1 MSRHKREFNMQ
12 NLSQLKKTIIVS
24 FRLMRLV
31 WNVDP
36 VLLIISFV
44 ASLIPAILPFV
55 IAYIGKLLIDF
66 VVAAIAGKAA
76 PLSHLYF
83 LIGIGLGAYF
93 LQSLI
98 QQTQQYVN
106 TLLWTKLPISLNQL
120 IFEKTAGLDMQYF
133 EDSQFKDLLQK
144 VRDSYNFRTQQH
156 VQNLFYF
163 FQSILQVTIAA
174 IALIHLNVILLA
186 AIVLIAIPEFVND
199 VQQSRLAYG
208 IWDANT
214 KFRKRYW
221 YLSNLLQ
228 VAWSVKE
235 VKLFSLGKRFL
246 KEVEDIQTKFYDD
259 NAALAKRTY
268 IINVILSAVSTIFL
282 IGIQFFVIILALQRR
297 ITIGDINF
305 YQSVISN
312 FQNGLGGLF
321 NNLNRIFDNSQYI
334 QSIFDLFDTPS
345 LIIEVANPV
354 QLHLSKP
361 PLIEFKHVSFSYPDK
376 KEKALTDF
384 NLTIQPGEKVAFV
397 GENGAGKSTIIKL
410 LARFYDVTEGE
421 ILIDGINIKD
431 LSLTSWYQTL
441 GILFQ
446 DFNRYEDT
454 VKDNIAYGDLTKEAR
469 DEVIEKAARDS
480 GANSFIT
487 TFDNAYQ
494 QMLGRTFEEGLEL
507 STGQWQKLALARA
520 FFRDAKVLILDE
532 PTAAIDPKAEAE
544 IFDKVD
550 KLSKD
555 KTVII
560 ISHRFSTVRNAD
572 TIYVINNGRIQESGS
587 HEELMKQKGQYAK
600 LFSLQARRYQ

>member
-1 MSRHKREFNMQ
+1 MSRHKREFNIPS
-12 NLSQLKKTIIVS
+12 LTQLKKTAIVS
-24 FRLMRLV
+24 FRLFKLV
-31 WNVDP
+31 WSVDP
-36 VLLIISFV
+36 VLLVISFV
-44 ASLIPAILPFV
+44 TSLVPAVLPFI

-83 LIGIGLGAYF
+83 LIGLGLGIYF
-93 LQSLI
+93 LQSVV

-144 VRDSYNFRTQQH
+144 VRESYNFRTQQH
-156 VQNLFYF
+156 IQNLFYF
-163 FQSILQVTIAA
+163 IQSVLQVSIAA
-174 IALIHLNVILLA
+174 IALVHLNIFLLA
-186 AIVLIAIPEFVND
+186 AIILIAIPEFLND
-199 VQQSRLAYG
+199 IQQSRLAYG

-235 VKLFSLGKRFL
+235 VKLFSLGNRFL

-268 IINVILSAVSTIFL
+268 IINIILSTVSVVFL
-282 IGIQFFVIILALQRR
+282 IGIQFFVIIQALQRR

-321 NNLNRIFDNSQYI
+321 NNLNRIFDNSQYV
-334 QSIFDLFDTPS
+334 QSIFDLFDTHP
-345 LIIEVANPV
+345 LITEIANPV
-354 QLHLSKP
+354 QLHLTKP
-361 PLIEFKHVSFSYPDK
+361 PLIEFKNVSFSYPDK
-376 KEKALTDF
+376 KEKALKNF
-384 NLTIQPGEKVAFV
+384 NLTIHPGEKVAFV

-421 ILIDGINIKD
+421 ILINGTNIKA
-431 LSLTSWYQTL
+431 LSLASWYQTL

-454 VKDNIAYGDLTKEAR
+454 VKDNIAYGDLNKEAR

-487 TFDNAYQ
+487 TFDNTYQ

-550 KLSKD
+550 KLSQD
-555 KTVII
+555 RTVII

-572 TIYVINNGRIQESGS
+572 TIYVINNGSIQESGN
-587 HEELMKQKGQYAK
+587 HKELMKKQGQYAK
-600 LFSLQARRYQ
+600 LFSLQASRYQ

>member
-1 MSRHKREFNMQ
+1 MSRHKREFTIPSF
-12 NLSQLKKTIIVS
+12 SQLQKTVIIS
-24 FRLMRLV
+24 FRLLKLV

-36 VLLIISFV
+36 VLLVISFI
-44 ASLIPAILPFV
+44 ASLIPAIIPFI

-66 VVAAIAGKAA
+66 VVAAIAGKTA
-76 PLSHLYF
+76 PMSHLYF
-83 LIGIGLGAYF
+83 LIGLGLAAF
-93 LQSLI
+93 FVQNLV
-98 QQTQQYVN
+98 QQTQQYAN

-144 VRDSYNFRTQQH
+144 VRESYNFRTQQH
-156 VQNLFYF
+156 IQNLFYF
-163 FQSILQVTIAA
+163 IQSMLQVTIAA
-174 IALIHLNVILLA
+174 VALVHLNVLLLA
-186 AIVLIAIPEFVND
+186 AIALIAIPEFLND

-246 KEVEDIQTKFYDD
+246 NEVEDIQRKFYED

-268 IINVILSAVSTIFL
+268 IINIILSAVSTLFL

-321 NNLNRIFDNSQYI
+321 NNLNRIFDNSQYV
-334 QSIFDLFDTPS
+334 QSIFDLFDTPP
-345 LIIEVANPV
+345 LITEIANPV
-354 QLHLSKP
+354 RLHLTKP
-361 PLIEFKHVSFSYPDK
+361 PLIEFKNVSFSYPDK
-376 KEKALTDF
+376 KEQALKNF
-384 NLTIQPGEKVAFV
+384 NLTIHPGEKVAFV

-421 ILIDGINIKD
+421 ILINGTNIKD
-431 LSLTSWYQTL
+431 LSLASWYQTL

-454 VKDNIAYGDLTKEAR
+454 VRDNIAYGNLSKEAG
-469 DEVIEKAARDS
+469 DEAIEKAAKDS
-480 GANSFIT
+480 GAESFIT
-487 TFDNAYQ
+487 TFDNQYQ

-550 KLSKD
+550 KLSQD
-555 KTVII
+555 RSVII

-572 TIYVINNGRIQESGS
+572 MIYVIENGKISESGT
-587 HEELMKQKGQYAK
+587 HKNLMRQKGQYAK
-600 LFSLQARRYQ
+600 LFSLQASRYQ